1 MTNFDY
7 LCNANA
13 VAKFFGK
20 NHRVDRKLNFKVL
33 EGATVLPT
41 KNIFVDG
48 QWTWGS
54 GGIVDN
60 CGEFVKESFV
70 HYGAGDAYTPTD
82 VEQSSAT
89 VVYLGMFY
97 PVWGH
102 CVTDNIRRLWF
113 LQSDAFKEYFKDC
126 ALVYVAWRDI
136 PLDAQKNFCRLLELL
151 DVDISRLQVI
161 TRPTRFEN
169 VILPDESFFA
179 TDDTRF
185 FTDEYRETIARVK
198 SFALKNRT
206 PSPEKIYFFYGAN
219 QLGEERLANYFHAK
233 GYAIVR
239 PEDLTLEAQLNVLIN
254 AKSFAS
260 TLGSSSHNSIF
271 LRDGTDAIWIPRAPT
286 KFTGGYQQ
294 AIDQAGNLNVTYI
307 DSSLSIFEAFREPH
321 CYIVSRGL
329 KNFFGDDFDGYADD
343 DLKTFAQHI
352 KDGLT
357 RGLAFSSDAENY
369 YDATLTEVFT
379 ALKRRPD
386 LTAAYGLNL
395 S

>member
-1 MTNFDY
+1 MNNFDY
-7 LCNANA
+7 LCNKNA
-13 VAKFFGK
+13 VAKNFGK
-20 NHRVDRKLNFKVL
+20 NHFVDRKLNFKVL

-54 GGIVDN
+54 GGLVDN
-60 CGEFVKESFV
+60 CGHFVKESFIFN
-70 HYGAGDAYTPTD
+70 GAGDAYTPTD
-82 VEQSSAT
+82 VAQSSAT

-102 CVTDNIRRLWF
+102 CLNDNIRRLWF
-113 LQSDAFKEYFKDC
+113 LQSDAFKDYFKDC

-136 PLDAQKNFCRLLELL
+136 PLTAQKNFCRLLELL
-151 DVDISRLQVI
+151 DVDVERLQVI

-185 FTDEYRETIARVK
+185 FTPEYRETIDRVK

-206 PSPEKIYFFYGAN
+206 PSAEKVYFFHGAN
-219 QLGEERLANYFHAK
+219 QFGEKRLANYFGAK

-239 PEDLTLEAQLNVLIN
+239 PEELTLDAQLNILIN
-254 AKSFAS
+254 ARILAS

-271 LRDGTDAIWIPRAPT
+271 LREGAEAIWIPRAPN

-294 AIDQAGNLNVTYI
+294 AMDQAAKLNVTYV
-307 DSSLSIFEAFREPH
+307 DSSLSIFEDFREPH

-329 KNFFGDDFDGYADD
+329 KKFFGDNFSGYVDD
-343 DLKTFAQHI
+343 DLKTFAQHL

-357 RGLAFSSDAENY
+357 RGLKINPDAENY
-369 YDATLTEVFT
+369 YGETLREVLT
-379 ALKRRPD
+379 QLKARPD
-386 LTAAYGLNL
+386 LMATYGVNL